1 MIWAEDAESWRYILF
16 RYLPRLAVTSL
27 VWEIAQ
33 LPLYTL
39 WESPHLDQIAFAVAH
54 CSLGDVVI
62 GAGALISALVLSRA
76 PCRKDWPTRR
86 IVVLMI
92 GLALAYTALS
102 ERINLA
108 LENWAYAAAMPIV
121 PWLEVGLAPLLQW
134 VVVPLVAWRWATQRT
149 SFATAHES

>member
-1 MIWAEDAESWRYILF
+1 MIWVEDAESWRFILF

-39 WESPHLDQIAFAVAH
+39 WQNPHLEQIAFAVAH
-54 CSLGDVVI
+54 CTLGDVLI
-62 GAGALISALVLSRA
+62 GAGAIVSALVLSRA
-76 PCRKDWPTRR
+76 PRRKDWQARR
-86 IVVLMI
+86 IVMI
-92 GLALAYTALS
+92 TISLSLAYTALS

-108 LENWAYAAAMPIV
+108 LENWAYAAVMPIV

-134 VVVPLVAWRWATQRT
+134 FVVPLVAWHWATHRT
-149 SFATAHES
+149 PFATAHES